1 MATNTNHN
9 VLSMTSAS
17 PVDRVNKINTIGHGN
32 VDEQEKIS
40 VLTQNK
46 NFNTFKNYTSKIE
59 SIIDK

>member
-9 VLSMTSAS
+9 VVAMTSAS
-17 PVDRVNKINTIGHGN
+17 PGDRVNKINTIGQGN

-59 SIIDK
+59 GIIDK

>member
-1 MATNTNHN
+1 
-9 VLSMTSAS
+9 MTSAS
-17 PVDRVNKINTIGHGN
+17 PVDRVNKINTIGQGN

>member
-1 MATNTNHN
+1 
-9 VLSMTSAS
+9 MTSAS
-17 PVDRVNKINTIGHGN
+17 PVDRVNKINTIGQGN

-59 SIIDK
+59 GIIDK

>member
-17 PVDRVNKINTIGHGN
+17 PVDMVNKINTIGQGN

-59 SIIDK
+59 GIIDK

>member
-17 PVDRVNKINTIGHGN
+17 PVDRVNNINTIGQGT
-32 VDEQEKIS
+32 VDGQLKIS
-40 VLTQNK
+40 ALTQNK

-59 SIIDK
+59 GIIDK